1 MCTHL
6 QDRFATAR
14 ALPPIDAQQDWCLVE
29 GEEEDEFT
37 ILEFSRNYTTCDE
50 YDLTIQVTVIVVP
63 IVTESHSSPTLVHA
77 GRHSSSDMEF
87 PPV

>member
-1 MCTHL
+1 MHLPCMCTHL

-50 YDLTIQVTVIVVP
+50 YDLTIQVTAIVVQFQSDR
-63 IVTESHSSPTLVHA
+63 ISFFSHA
-77 GRHSSSDMEF
+77 GPRRQTQLE
-87 PPV
+87 